1 MVGIGHATR
10 GGVAPDAL
18 DTPDALLQIREL
30 SLDFGGLRA
39 IDRVSTAV
47 RARELVALIGPNG
60 AGKTSLLNCINGYYT
75 PSLGGIDFEGRGVA
89 GLPPHRLAALGIS
102 RAFQMAEIIPQASV
116 LENVMVGRHI
126 HTHSGLWASMVFW
139 GAAEREQIRHRE
151 VVEEILELMEL
162 EPFRWRRAGELAY
175 GTQKLVGVARAL
187 AMEPRLL
194 LLDEPSSGM
203 SRQEKEDLA
212 RFLLRIRH
220 ERPVA
225 MIWVEHDMQM
235 VKDLADR
242 VVVLDY
248 GRKIFDGPPADALR
262 DPAVVE
268 AYLGRPILTGEETV
282 PC

>member
-1 MVGIGHATR
+1 M
-10 GGVAPDAL
+10 
-18 DTPDALLQIREL
+18 LQVNEL

-39 IDRVSTAV
+39 MDRVSAAV
-47 RARELVALIGPNG
+47 REHELVALIGPNG
-60 AGKTSLLNCINGYYT
+60 AGKTSLLNCINGYYAPT
-75 PSLGGIDFEGRGVA
+75 GGGIVYDGRTIS

-102 RAFQMAEIIPQASV
+102 RAFQMVELVPQATV
-116 LENVMVGRHI
+116 LENVLAGRHI
-126 HTHSGLWASMVFW
+126 HTQTGFLSSMLFW

-151 VVEEILELMEL
+151 VAEEILELMEL
-162 EPFRWRRAGELAY
+162 EPYRMRRAGELSY

-220 ERPVA
+220 EKPVT
-225 MIWVEHDMQM
+225 MVWVEHDTQM

-248 GRKIFDGPPADALR
+248 GCKIFDGPPERALR
-262 DPAVVE
+262 DPAVVQ
-268 AYLGRPILTGEETV
+268 AYLGRPVLT
-282 PC
+282 